1 MNKLRKNH
9 REPSNSLICTM
20 CKVEKSFLQ
29 FGNKKN
35 GWIDLQGDT
44 HKWHCRACDV
54 KYNAQLHEKNPFNR
68 LFHLAKRRAKEKNME
83 FTLTK
88 EIVKSKFPKDN
99 KCPVTKKTFLYGL
112 ENKHFNPT
120 IDRID
125 NNKGYT
131 PNNIMIISYRV
142 NSIKRD
148 TTDFTIFK
156 QIADFYLMNKNFAIV

>member
-1 MNKLRKNH
+1 MKVRKNY
-9 REPSNSLICTM
+9 RKPSDSLTCTM
-20 CKVEKSFLQ
+20 CNINKVYTE
-29 FGNKKN
+29 FGNKKG
-35 GWIDLQGDT
+35 GWLDLEGNT

-54 KYNAQLHEKNPFNR
+54 KYNAQLHAKNPFNR

-99 KCPVTKKTFLYGL
+99 KCPVTKKPFLFGI

-120 IDRID
+120 IDRI
-125 NNKGYT
+125 NNLKGYT
-131 PNNIMIISYRV
+131 PENTMIVSYRV

-148 TTDFTIFK
+148 TTDFAIFR
-156 QIADFYLMNKNFAIV
+156 QIADFYTQKNLPIV

>member
-1 MNKLRKNH
+1 
-9 REPSNSLICTM
+9 
-20 CKVEKSFLQ
+20 
-29 FGNKKN
+29 
-35 GWIDLQGDT
+35 
-44 HKWHCRACDV
+44 
-54 KYNAQLHEKNPFNR
+54 
-68 LFHLAKRRAKEKNME
+68 ME

-99 KCPVTKKTFLYGL
+99 KCTVTKKTVLYGL

>member
-9 REPSNSLICTM
+9 RKASNFLVCTM
-20 CKVEKSFLQ
+20 CKIEKSFFQ

-35 GWIDLQGDT
+35 GWVDLQGDT

-99 KCPVTKKTFLYGL
+99 KCPVTKKPFLYGL

-131 PNNIMIISYRV
+131 PDNIMIISYRV

>member
-9 REPSNSLICTM
+9 RKASNFLVCTM
-20 CKVEKSFLQ
+20 CKIEKSFFQ
-29 FGNKKN
+29 FGNKKS
-35 GWIDLQGDT
+35 GWVDLQGDT

-54 KYNAQLHEKNPFNR
+54 KYNAQLHAKTPFNR

-88 EIVKSKFPKDN
+88 DIVKAKFPKDN
-99 KCPVTKKTFLYGL
+99 KCPVTKKPFLYGL

-131 PNNIMIISYRV
+131 PENIMIVSYRV

-148 TTDFTIFK
+148 TTDFTIFR
-156 QIADFYLMNKNFAIV
+156 QIANFYTEKNLSIV